1 LIYKVELI
9 DPGCNI
15 FQKGREMG
23 SCPYSALFG
32 TPGEGPHATR
42 IFGVALVDFLLTV
55 LLAAISSYFLKQP
68 FLLHLLFWIII
79 GEILHYMFGVETAV
93 LKWLRIRPTCS
104 A

>member
-1 LIYKVELI
+1 
-9 DPGCNI
+9 
-15 FQKGREMG
+15 MG